1 MRIAINMASIKTA
14 LRNSYSMLRHVF
26 WRRRLGSLGS
36 CPDIQPGAHFEY
48 PGNILVG
55 EKCRISRQVIIR
67 ANTDKQPGID
77 IANDVCVQENV
88 LINANRGFVSIGHGS
103 WIGPC
108 SVISGNGGVDIGK
121 NVMIASHCAINT
133 VSHNYC
139 RTDIP
144 MRDQGLNC
152 EPVLIGDD
160 VWIGIGA
167 IILQGIQIGR
177 GSIIGAGAV
186 VTRDI
191 PPYSIAMGTPARV
204 TGSRLHPDCV
214 NEADLGFESLDIRA
228 GEICH

>member
-1 MRIAINMASIKTA
+1 MVSLKKAI
-14 LRNSYSMLRHVF
+14 RNSGSMLRHAF
-26 WRRRLGSLGS
+26 WRRLLGSLGS
-36 CPDIQPGAHFEY
+36 CPDIQPRAHFEY

-55 EKCRISRQVIIR
+55 EKCRIARQVIMR
-67 ANTDKQPGID
+67 ANTDEKPGID
-77 IANDVCVQENV
+77 IANEVSVQENV

-103 WIGPC
+103 WVGPG
-108 SVISGNGGVDIGK
+108 SVISGNGGVDIGE

-144 MRDQGLNC
+144 MRDQGLSC
-152 EPVLIGDD
+152 DPVLIGDD

-167 IILQGIQIGR
+167 IILQGIRIGH

-191 PPYSIAMGTPARV
+191 PPFSIAMGTPARV
-204 TGSRLHPDCV
+204 TGNRPHPDSV
-214 NEADLGFESLDIRA
+214 DNADFDFESVGIRGSA
-228 GEICH
+228 ICH

>member
-1 MRIAINMASIKTA
+1 MASIKSA
-14 LRNSYSMLRHVF
+14 IRNSGSMLRHAF
-26 WRRRLGSLGS
+26 WRRRLGSLGA
-36 CPDIQPGAHFEY
+36 CPDIQPDAHFEY

-55 EKCRISRQVIIR
+55 EKCRIARQVIIR
-67 ANTDKQPGID
+67 ANTDVKHGIE

-108 SVISGNGGVDIGK
+108 SVISGNGGVEIGE

-133 VSHNYC
+133 VSHNNY

-152 EPVLIGDD
+152 DPVLIGDD

-167 IILQGIQIGR
+167 IILQGVRIGR

-191 PPYSIAMGTPARV
+191 PPFSIAMGTPARV
-204 TGSRLHPDCV
+204 TGSRLHPDCTG
-214 NEADLGFESLDIRA
+214 ETDFDFESLGIR
-228 GEICH
+228 GSEICH